1 MTIMKG
7 INSIILNVLYKST
20 VIKTMMNGNK
30 IVSYIF
36 KGWSFKSVRH

>member
-30 IVSYIF
+30 ALVIYLKDGISNQ
-36 KGWSFKSVRH
+36 